1 MGINRLLARLR
12 HVFSFSWAI
21 EQGYVNETPFKRA
34 RQTVIKLAT
43 RVETPRQRRL
53 VDDEEQRL
61 LAHAGWHLRGL
72 IIAALGTGCRI
83 GELLTL
89 QGRQVRCDSVGQPT
103 LIDLA
108 AEHTKT
114 NEHRSIPIGQRLR
127 AVLELRR
134 MDPQGVP
141 LSSEAYVF
149 GTEAGERVRSVKTA
163 WRATCRRAGIADLH
177 FHDLRR
183 EFTCR
188 LIESSAELH
197 DVRDFL
203 GHANITT
210 TSRYLRSAPVR
221 LVEALQR
228 MEASATEPDDAD
240 ERLQRVAVR

>member
-1 MGINRLLARLR
+1 MITPLLPPKVTPTLRGCQWKTIDTPGLLKGGEVGINRLLARLR
-12 HVFSFSWAI
+12 HVFRWAI
-21 EQGYVNETPFKRA
+21 EQGYVNETPFKRGG
-34 RQTVIKLAT
+34 QTVIKLAT

-89 QGRQVRCDSVGQPT
+89 QWRQVRCDPVGQPT

-149 GTEAGERVRSVKTA
+149 GTEAGESELGQSRPHGGRRVGVPESPIFTST
-163 WRATCRRAGIADLH
+163 TCGGSLPAG
-177 FHDLRR
+177 
-183 EFTCR
+183 
-188 LIESSAELH
+188 
-197 DVRDFL
+197 
-203 GHANITT
+203 
-210 TSRYLRSAPVR
+210 
-221 LVEALQR
+221 
-228 MEASATEPDDAD
+228 
-240 ERLQRVAVR
+240 